1 MSPLGKS
8 RCLSTGSI
16 LLLFLLLGPPSTAL
30 AQFPTPDYSG
40 RWEMNT
46 TADLPNDG
54 GTCVFE
60 GTANVMQNGTDLTG
74 TVMLTLVDGPPACPM
89 EMMADLTGQVGTS
102 GCVELG
108 VLLGQLGEA
117 SFLGCPGDV
126 MDSLL
131 GSFEVTEGGF
141 MGAMG
146 GWAAVLAPQ
155 SIFEI
160 PALSWFGLA
169 ALAVLLLVT
178 GGLLLRR
185 RYIIL

>member
-1 MSPLGKS
+1 MSPRGTS
-8 RCLSTGSI
+8 RSRSIGSI
-16 LLLFLLLGPPSTAL
+16 LLLFLLLGPSSIGL

-40 RWEMNT
+40 RWEMDT

-60 GTANVMQNGTDLTG
+60 GIANVQQNGTDLTG

-89 EMMADLTGQVGTS
+89 EMMADLTGEVGTS

-126 MDSLL
+126 MGSLL
-131 GSFEVTEGGF
+131 GSFDVTEGGF
-141 MGAMG
+141 TGTMG
-146 GWAAVLAPQ
+146 GWGAVMAPL

-160 PALSWFGLA
+160 PALSLFGLA
-169 ALAVLLLVT
+169 ALAVLVLVT
-178 GGLLLRR
+178 GALLLRR
-185 RYIIL
+185 RYTIL

>member
-1 MSPLGKS
+1 MS
-8 RCLSTGSI
+8 RRVSTGSI
-16 LLLFLLLGPPSTAL
+16 FLLFALLLGGPTVSL
-30 AQFPTPDYSG
+30 AQFPMPDYSG

-54 GTCVFE
+54 GTCVFQ
-60 GTANVMQNGTDLTG
+60 GIANVMQNGMDLTG
-74 TVMLTLVDGPPACPM
+74 TVLLTLVDGPPACPT

-117 SFLGCPGDV
+117 SFMGCPGDA
-126 MDSLL
+126 MDSLS
-131 GSFEVTEGGF
+131 GSFDVSEGEFLGT
-141 MGAMG
+141 MG
-146 GWAAVLAPQ
+146 GWAAMLAPQ
-155 SIFEI
+155 TFFEI
-160 PALSWFGLA
+160 PTLSLFGLA

-185 RYIIL
+185 RNTIL